1 MDQPQH
7 NPKQLEIASALMD
20 LLRAIL
26 ATHTL
31 TATFI
36 PKPLPLA
43 YGSRVQVG
51 ADGRLGP
58 FRTTIELDL
67 RSGTQISLTFIVSGH
82 VALTC
87 PMPLTPALAQSIQ
100 LTDWTSP
107 TSITT
112 PKPLLRILAAALPR
126 CLEVIRTTH
135 PYSLKDQ

>member
-1 MDQPQH
+1 MHMDTPTPAH
-7 NPKQLEIASALMD
+7 SPKQLEIASALMD
-20 LLRAIL
+20 LLRVIL

-67 RSGTQISLTFIVSGH
+67 RNGTQISLTFIVSGH

-87 PMPLTPALAQSIQ
+87 PMPLTPTQAEAVQLGKDAVAMRPTIRALESI
-100 LTDWTSP
+100 L
-107 TSITT
+107 
-112 PKPLLRILAAALPR
+112 PK
-126 CLEVIRTTH
+126 CLEIVRITH
-135 PYSLKDQ
+135 PYSLKANP